1 MLTHVLATMTSFAD
15 RSAINSVCKRWT
27 KIVASRAFAQAR
39 REVGETGLVLVG
51 YPLYRDPT
59 QRFTSAAAAVVESTA
74 AFIVADGNR
83 VLRGPGINSMGCE
96 CAVLGDEV
104 VAVGMSAGNVMK
116 AFNVSRGSWRDLAAP
131 PNGEG
136 RTSEWEGLRFEVI
149 PRSVVRAHAGELD
162 TAKRTRP

>member
-1 MLTHVLATMTSFAD
+1 MHRLGRKNGFPSLTVQLCRAPLHCQAIVYVPSVRTYTTAHSKKAMPMTRRACRAALFQSIGDDVLTHVLATMTSFAD
-15 RSAINSVCKRWT
+15 RSAIKSVCKRWT

-96 CAVLGDEV
+96 CA
-104 VAVGMSAGNVMK
+104 
-116 AFNVSRGSWRDLAAP
+116 
-131 PNGEG
+131 
-136 RTSEWEGLRFEVI
+136 
-149 PRSVVRAHAGELD
+149 
-162 TAKRTRP
+162 

>member
-104 VAVGMSAGNVMK
+104 VVARK
-116 AFNVSRGSWRDLAAP
+116 RRRDLYGSITP
-131 PNGEG
+131 M
-136 RTSEWEGLRFEVI
+136 
-149 PRSVVRAHAGELD
+149 
-162 TAKRTRP
+162 

>member
-59 QRFTSAAAAVVESTA
+59 QRFTQNVVVESTA

-96 CAVLGDEV
+96 CA
-104 VAVGMSAGNVMK
+104 
-116 AFNVSRGSWRDLAAP
+116 
-131 PNGEG
+131 
-136 RTSEWEGLRFEVI
+136 
-149 PRSVVRAHAGELD
+149 
-162 TAKRTRP
+162 